1 MKTMTIQDIL
11 SALTLEEKARLCTGK
26 DFWNLHGIERLNLPS
41 IMVTDG
47 PHGLRKQAGE
57 GDHVGLNA
65 AVKATCFPTASG
77 LAASWNVEL
86 IEKMGIALGKECRA
100 ESVSVLLGPGVNIKR
115 NPLGGR
121 NFEYF
126 SEDPLLAGD
135 IATAWIKGVQ
145 SQGVGTS
152 LKHYAV
158 NNHEHCRMTVDAIVD
173 QRTLRE
179 IYLPAFEKAV
189 THAQPWSVMCSYN
202 KINGTYAA
210 EHKQLLD
217 DILVKDWGFEGIVVT
232 DWGANND
239 RVEGI
244 KNGQHLE
251 MPSSGELNTKKII
264 AAVEQGQ
271 LSMQA
276 LDTSVARVLA
286 LILKSQ
292 ASLESDKVHV
302 DLSEHHEL
310 AAQIAQETCVLL
322 KNEGLLPINIGK
334 KVLVIGA
341 LANNTRY
348 QGAGSSKINPF
359 KLEQPLDEI
368 KKIFG
373 ADNVSYAEGYHL
385 DDVEDAAVQANA
397 VALAEHADV
406 VILFAGLTP
415 KYESEGFDRQHLD
428 IPQVQLDLITALENQ
443 LHKTVVVLQNGA
455 PVVLPFVDKVPAI
468 LEAYL
473 GGQAGASAIANVL
486 SGEVNPSGKL
496 AETFPLHLDDVP
508 SQPYFPGTTKQ
519 VQYREAIWVGYRYFD
534 TTKTSTL
541 FPFGHGLSY
550 TTFGY
555 TNVRLTGDT
564 FHDNTLT
571 LSHNDTLK
579 VTLTITNTGD
589 RAGADVVQCYV
600 GQKTP
605 SQPRPEKELKAF
617 TKVFLEAG
625 ESKDIE
631 LELHY
636 RSFAYWN
643 TGLEKWVA
651 DNDNYRVHLG
661 ASVADIRY
669 ITEFTLQTDTPLTSP
684 NPALQAYFKPAD
696 RDFHDDA
703 FTVLLGYDIPPPTPL
718 RPYHMNSTVGDIA
731 ETELGKPLFD
741 AMLGMFTEM
750 MGGDANDSAAE
761 ADRLMAE
768 AMVVDMPL
776 RNLPVFNAHQYSE
789 AQIAQLVSTLNGA
802 QSEENNM
809 A

>member
-1 MKTMTIQDIL
+1 MKIQDIL
-11 SALTLEEKARLCTGK
+11 NALTLEEKARLCTGK

-77 LAASWNVEL
+77 LAASWNVGL

-100 ESVSVLLGPGVNIKR
+100 ENVSVLLGPGVNIKR

-126 SEDPLLAGD
+126 SEDPILAGN

-145 SQGVGTS
+145 SQGIGTS

-179 IYLPAFEKAV
+179 IYLPAFEKTV
-189 THAQPWSVMCSYN
+189 TTTQPWSVMCSYN
-202 KINGTYAA
+202 KVNGTYAA

-217 DILVKDWGFEGIVVT
+217 DILVNDWGFEGIVVT

-264 AAVEQGQ
+264 AAVENGQ
-271 LSMQA
+271 LSMQT
-276 LDTSVARVLA
+276 LDKSVARVLT

-292 ASLESDKVHV
+292 ATLESDKVKV
-302 DLSEHHEL
+302 DLGAHHEL
-310 AAQIAQETCVLL
+310 AAAIAEETCVLL
-322 KNEGLLPINIGK
+322 KNEGLLPVASGQKIA
-334 KVLVIGA
+334 VIGA
-341 LANNTRY
+341 LANSTRY

-368 KKIFG
+368 KKLFG

-385 DDVEDAAVQANA
+385 DDVEDAAAQANA
-397 VALAEHADV
+397 VALAERADV

-415 KYESEGFDRQHLD
+415 KYESEGFDRAHLNL
-428 IPQVQLDLITALENQ
+428 PQVQLDLITALENQ

-455 PVVLPFVDKVPAI
+455 PVVLPFVDHVPAI

-473 GGQAGASAIANVL
+473 GGQAGASAIAKVL
-486 SGEVNPSGKL
+486 SGQVNPSGKL

-508 SQPYFPGTTKQ
+508 SQPYFPGSTKQ

-534 TTKTSTL
+534 TTKTKTL

-550 TTFGY
+550 TTFDY
-555 TNVRLTGDT
+555 SNVCLTADS
-564 FHDNTLT
+564 FQDNTLT
-571 LSHNDTLK
+571 LSQHDTLN
-579 VTLTITNTGD
+579 VTVTITNTGD
-589 RAGADVVQCYV
+589 RAGAEIVQCYV
-600 GQKTP
+600 GQTTP

-617 TKVFLEAG
+617 TKVFLAAG
-625 ESKDIE
+625 ESKE
-631 LELHY
+631 VTLELDY
-636 RSFAYWN
+636 RAFAYWN
-643 TGLEKWVA
+643 TEQATWLAES
-651 DNDNYRVHLG
+651 DDYQIFLG
-661 ASVADIRY
+661 SSVADIRQ
-669 ITEFTLQTDTPLTSP
+669 ITLISLNTNTPLAPINTSL
-684 NPALQAYFKPAD
+684 NAYFEPVK
-696 RDFHDDA
+696 RDFNEAA
-703 FTVLLGYDIPPPTPL
+703 FTALLGYDIPQPTPV
-718 RPYHMNSTVGDIA
+718 RPYHLNSTVGDIA
-731 ETELGKPLFD
+731 NTQLGKPLFD
-741 AMLGMFTEM
+741 DMLSMFTEM
-750 MGGDANDSAAE
+750 MGGDTDDSAAE

-789 AQIAQLVSTLNGA
+789 SQISQLINALN
-802 QSEENNM
+802 SVKNEENDM